1 MITQEYFDTY
11 QGKQSFQYT
20 LSANVLQ
27 VTVCDFGAAV
37 IAIRLNTK
45 LGEKDI
51 CLSYPTIDS
60 YIKSGSFSGAT
71 VGRIANRIKNA
82 RFSLNGK
89 EYVLCNNEGNN
100 QLHGG
105 VTGFAYR
112 FWEAEIC
119 GDVLKLTLTSENG
132 DQGYPHNLKM
142 TVEYEIIGNS
152 LEIRFSAITDGD
164 TVWAPTN
171 HAYFNLDGENSG
183 DMLSTLLK
191 VNGDTYT
198 LLDAEHI
205 STGEVA
211 SVKDTPFDFTKFK
224 AIGKDIDVE
233 NEQLVMAQGYDCNF
247 ILNGEKAAVAKSE
260 ESGVQLSVYT
270 DLPALQFYSGN
281 YLDGIGKSGKYE
293 KRQGFCLEP
302 QYIPNAVNIPH
313 FETPLLKKGEIK
325 QHYIRYEF
333 EILD

>member
-1 MITQEYFDTY
+1 MITKEYFDTY

-20 LSANVLQ
+20 LSANGLQ

-60 YIKSGSFSGAT
+60 YIRSGSFSGAT

-82 RFSLNGK
+82 RISLNGK

-105 VTGFAYR
+105 AVGFAYR

-119 GDVLKLTLTSENG
+119 GEVLKLTLTSENG
-132 DQGYPHNLKM
+132 DQGYPHEVKM
-142 TVEYEIIGNS
+142 TVEYEIVGNG
-152 LEIRFSAITDGD
+152 LDIRFTAISNGD

-171 HAYFNLDGENSG
+171 HVYFNL
-183 DMLSTLLK
+183 
-191 VNGDTYT
+191 NGDDHESILSHELKINGDAYT
-198 LLDAEHI
+198 ILDVEHI

-211 SVKDTPFDFTKFK
+211 SVKDTPFDFTDFK
-224 AIGKDIDVE
+224 EIGKEIDADD
-233 NEQLVMAQGYDCNF
+233 EQLRFSQGYDCNF
-247 ILNGEKAAVAKSE
+247 ILNGEKAAVARSK

-270 DLPALQFYSGN
+270 DMPGLQFYSGN
-281 YLDGIGKSGKYE
+281 YLNGIGKSGEYK

-313 FETPLLKKGEIK
+313 CETPLLKANEEKK
-325 QHYIRYEF
+325 QYIRYQF
-333 EILD
+333 EII